1 MRCQSCSLTWLWQP
15 KTSPDITKCPLMS
28 LGASS
33 SVSVLSSCVIS
44 RGLWSRSSS
53 LLVTLRPSEACS
65 LSLWLPVRWGPHH
78 CPKLSIDTNG
88 KDTGDDFPLSKN
100 WPTLKITLRIALYFQ
115 GSEIRIPSPFSHT
128 KGEYHLRI
136 QRLLVPGVKLLIPKL
151 GVEMARKCL

>member
-1 MRCQSCSLTWLWQP
+1 MPVVFPYLVMTT

-28 LGASS
+28 LRCLEFC
-33 SVSVLSSCVIS
+33 LSSQLMCHFQGTVVE
-44 RGLWSRSSS
+44 SSS

-115 GSEIRIPSPFSHT
+115 GFRNEIPSPFSHQ
-128 KGEYHLRI
+128 LRI
-136 QRLLVPGVKLLIPKL
+136 PPAHPKRLLVPGVKLLIPKQ
-151 GVEMARKCL
+151 VEMARKCL